1 MGAPLGAADLFFFS
15 FTSQGGELLPLID
28 PPVQPESS
36 HQSRSSS
43 TGGCFAPCS
52 VGYLTVAAAMAATAP
67 SLVPV
72 LSPSLSPAMAPTMP
86 ASPKSSDR
94 KVVLLTM
101 ADEVELEEKHVLAV
115 DDSSVDKAVIVKTL
129 RSSNYR
135 GKHQSIC
142 KEMFVL
148 SFFGQ

>member
-1 MGAPLGAADLFFFS
+1 MGAPLGAADLFFFF

-52 VGYLTVAAAMAATAP
+52 VGDLTVAAAMAATAP
-67 SLVPV
+67 SLAPV

-94 KVVLLTM
+94 KVVPLTM

-115 DDSSVDKAVIVKTL
+115 DDSSVDKAVIVKIL

-148 SFFGQ
+148 FFFGQ

>member
-1 MGAPLGAADLFFFS
+1 
-15 FTSQGGELLPLID
+15 
-28 PPVQPESS
+28 
-36 HQSRSSS
+36 
-43 TGGCFAPCS
+43 
-52 VGYLTVAAAMAATAP
+52 MAATAP
-67 SLVPV
+67 SLAPV

-94 KVVLLTM
+94 KVVPLTM

-115 DDSSVDKAVIVKTL
+115 DDSSVDKAVTVKIL

-148 SFFGQ
+148 FFFGQ